1 VQSLR
6 GKQEDRRVK
15 AQDGYLPS
23 SYTGASRSKTRSLPV
38 SKSRA
43 WPHRDRV
50 GTLLRQGKEYAIALQ
65 RPPKHTQQKPRRR
78 QRRRRVA
85 VLAAFKNTHEK
96 GHRAR

>member
-38 SKSRA
+38 SKSRT
-43 WPHRDRV
+43 WPHRERERGRFFGRGRSTQLPYRD
-50 GTLLRQGKEYAIALQ
+50 LLSTPSRSHGGGSDGVE
-65 RPPKHTQQKPRRR
+65 
-78 QRRRRVA
+78 
-85 VLAAFKNTHEK
+85 
-96 GHRAR
+96 